1 VMLTDEGGGF
11 MSRMPLLEG
20 LEQAAAS
27 VIEGRTT
34 IRGRLRVNMHPFFS
48 QFIQD
53 RL

>member
-1 VMLTDEGGGF
+1 
-11 MSRMPLLEG
+11 MPLLEG